1 MFVKAIEDYT
11 WEEKY
16 INLKYCRVIA
26 HYGENDLQVVLN
38 DGYNEDA
45 FYIIKGEEVEKVKKF
60 LEEN

>member
-1 MFVKAIEDYT
+1 MFVKAIKDFT

-26 HYGENDLQVVLN
+26 RYGEDELQVVLN
-38 DGYNEDA
+38 DGYDEDA

>member
-16 INLKYCRVIA
+16 INLNYCRVIA

-45 FYIIKGEEVEKVKKF
+45 FYIIKDEEVEKVKKF

>member
-1 MFVKAIEDYT
+1 MFVKAKDDWTE
-11 WEEKY
+11 EEKY

-26 HYGENDLQVVLN
+26 PYSEDGFQVVLN
-38 DGYNEDA
+38 DGYDEDA